1 MCCKVIYRFFFF
13 RKINRLNFPIRDR
26 IPTRPQRPII
36 FITEV
41 AELGDLAHIR
51 QWQRF
56 EGKMMRA
63 IYNLNICLVICLLSI
78 IQLSKNRFHRVS
90 SVFESFMW
98 YLFGLL
104 FFKIETYWPNRF
116 AHDCRAEY
124 RKNRSQKCILNV
136 TAGWCAR
143 TEAS

>member
-1 MCCKVIYRFFFF
+1 MFFFLE
-13 RKINRLNFPIRDR
+13 INRLNFRIRDQ

-36 FITEV
+36 FIAEV
-41 AELGDLAHIR
+41 AELWDLAHIR

-63 IYNLNICLVICLLSI
+63 IYSLNIYLVICLLSI

-104 FFKIETYWPNRF
+104 FFKSRLTDPTDLPMIAGTAKP
-116 AHDCRAEY
+116 ATEY
-124 RKNRSQKCILNV
+124 RKNRSQKCTYRSFLVDRCN
-136 TAGWCAR
+136 
-143 TEAS
+143 

>member
-36 FITEV
+36 FIAEV

-63 IYNLNICLVICLLSI
+63 IYSLNIYLVICLLSI
-78 IQLSKNRFHRVS
+78 IQLNKNRFHRVS

-104 FFKIETYWPNRF
+104 FFLNRDLLTQQTCPWLQGPLGRPPNIEKIGP
-116 AHDCRAEY
+116 
-124 RKNRSQKCILNV
+124 RS
-136 TAGWCAR
+136 AR

>member
-36 FITEV
+36 FIAEV
-41 AELGDLAHIR
+41 AELGDLAHIH

-63 IYNLNICLVICLLSI
+63 IYSLNIYLVICLLSI
-78 IQLSKNRFHRVS
+78 IQLNKNRFHRVS
-90 SVFESFMW
+90 SVFESFMIPFW
-98 YLFGLL
+98 IA
-104 FFKIETYWPNRF
+104 FF
-116 AHDCRAEY
+116 
-124 RKNRSQKCILNV
+124 
-136 TAGWCAR
+136 
-143 TEAS
+143 